1 MKRLLL
7 IIALV
12 LLGVLALVEQSERWT
27 YSLWRALD
35 CVPKAEALAH
45 AGAPEPIA
53 HAAGVVEGHVYTNS
67 REALERALR
76 DGYRF
81 VELDLRKTIGGDYFA
96 AHRYR
101 EFYEMTGGA
110 TFTFLPPTRKRVE
123 ESLLHGSLHPLFL
136 EDACRILREKD
147 AWLVTDKARDFGALL
162 KACPMPERMIVEV
175 SSLNQYFAALD
186 AGIRYPAL
194 NTHRIAEAQR
204 RQDSRRHARNLR
216 QGRGARRLPPGGRKP
231 SRRLERTL
239 LGIQSAFRTSGHL
252 GLHGPVLAQARR
264 KMKTVFCKMPQPYEC
279 GNVR

>member
-35 CVPKAEALAH
+35 RVPEAEALAH

-175 SSLNQYFAALD
+175 SSLNQYFAALNYAKAEERD
-186 AGIRYPAL
+186 AFLRAGGSLLVASSERCSEFKAL
-194 NTHRIAEAQR
+194 F
-204 RQDSRRHARNLR
+204 
-216 QGRGARRLPPGGRKP
+216 GRPGTWVYTDRCSPK
-231 SRRLERTL
+231 RVE
-239 LGIQSAFRTSGHL
+239 
-252 GLHGPVLAQARR
+252 
-264 KMKTVFCKMPQPYEC
+264 K
-279 GNVR
+279 

>member
-35 CVPKAEALAH
+35 RVPEAEALAH

-147 AWLVTDKARDFGALL
+147 AWLVTDKA
-162 KACPMPERMIVEV
+162 
-175 SSLNQYFAALD
+175 LD

-194 NTHRIAEAQR
+194 NTHRIAEAQKEGIKILVVTPETYAKAEER
-204 RQDSRRHARNLR
+204 DAFLR
-216 QGRGARRLPPGGRKP
+216 AGGSLLVASSERCSEFKALFGRPGTWVYTDRCSPK
-231 SRRLERTL
+231 RVE
-239 LGIQSAFRTSGHL
+239 
-252 GLHGPVLAQARR
+252 
-264 KMKTVFCKMPQPYEC
+264 K
-279 GNVR
+279 

>member
-35 CVPKAEALAH
+35 RVPEAEVLAH

-194 NTHRIAEAQR
+194 RSTPTASPKRRRRASRFSSSRPKPTPRPRSATPSSGRAEAFSSPR
-204 RQDSRRHARNLR
+204 ANAARNSKR
-216 QGRGARRLPPGGRKP
+216 FSDVRAPGSTRTGARP
-231 SRRLERTL
+231 SASKNENGFLQNAATL
-239 LGIQSAFRTSGHL
+239 
-252 GLHGPVLAQARR
+252 
-264 KMKTVFCKMPQPYEC
+264 
-279 GNVR
+279 

>member
-27 YSLWRALD
+27 YSLWRTLD
-35 CVPKAEALAH
+35 RVPEAEALAH

-101 EFYEMTGGA
+101 KFYEMTGGA

-194 NTHRIAEAQR
+194 NTHRIAEAQKEGVKILVVTPETYAKAEER
-204 RQDSRRHARNLR
+204 DAFLR
-216 QGRGARRLPPGGRKP
+216 AGGSLLVASSERCSEFKALFGRPGTWVYTDRCSPK
-231 SRRLERTL
+231 RVE
-239 LGIQSAFRTSGHL
+239 
-252 GLHGPVLAQARR
+252 
-264 KMKTVFCKMPQPYEC
+264 K
-279 GNVR
+279 

>member
-35 CVPKAEALAH
+35 RVPEAEALAH

-96 AHRYR
+96 A
-101 EFYEMTGGA
+101 
-110 TFTFLPPTRKRVE
+110 
-123 ESLLHGSLHPLFL
+123 
-136 EDACRILREKD
+136 
-147 AWLVTDKARDFGALL
+147 
-162 KACPMPERMIVEV
+162 
-175 SSLNQYFAALD
+175 LD

-194 NTHRIAEAQR
+194 NTHRIAEAQKEGVKILVVTPETYAKAEER
-204 RQDSRRHARNLR
+204 DAFLR
-216 QGRGARRLPPGGRKP
+216 AGGSLLVASSERCSEFKALFGRPGTWVYTDRCSPK
-231 SRRLERTL
+231 RVE
-239 LGIQSAFRTSGHL
+239 
-252 GLHGPVLAQARR
+252 
-264 KMKTVFCKMPQPYEC
+264 K
-279 GNVR
+279 

>member
-35 CVPKAEALAH
+35 RVPEAEALAH

-194 NTHRIAEAQR
+194 NTHRIAEAQKEGVKI
-204 RQDSRRHARNLR
+204 LVVT
-216 QGRGARRLPPGGRKP
+216 P
-231 SRRLERTL
+231 ET
-239 LGIQSAFRTSGHL
+239 
-252 GLHGPVLAQARR
+252 
-264 KMKTVFCKMPQPYEC
+264 
-279 GNVR
+279 